1 MTLSVVIA
9 PDKFKGSVTAVEAAD
24 AIALG
29 VRDALPDAL
38 VETCPVADGG
48 EGTLDVLAAAGAR
61 IVELTVRGPLDTP
74 VEARYAVLDG
84 TAYIESARACGI
96 EFVVPSPEAAVNA
109 HTFGVG
115 ELLAH
120 AIEGGAERLVLTV
133 GGTAST
139 DGGAGMLQALGAKL
153 RDRTGA
159 EIGLGGG
166 ALGDVVEADLTAVA
180 AKLGG
185 VTAVVATD
193 VTNPLLGERGAAAV
207 FGPQKGARP
216 AEVAALETALAQ
228 WAGVLSAAGTPDVS
242 AVTGA
247 GAGGGVA
254 GGAIAGLGATVASG
268 FDLIVGLTGV
278 EAALDRADV
287 VITGEGSLDE
297 QSLDGKAPAGISK
310 RAAARGIPLLA
321 IAGRIQL
328 TEGQLAGLGVVG
340 SRALIDHAPS
350 LAHAQTH
357 AASMLREQA
366 ADLMRDWS
374 ARRA

>member
-1 MTLSVVIA
+1 MTRVVIA

-29 VRDALPDAL
+29 VRDALPDA
-38 VETCPVADGG
+38 VIETCPVADGG

-61 IVELTVRGPLDTP
+61 VVDVTVRGPLDAA
-74 VEARYAVLDG
+74 VEAKYAVLDG

-96 EFVVPSPEAAVNA
+96 EFVTPSPEVALRA
-109 HTFGVG
+109 HTYGVG

-120 AIEGGAERLVLTV
+120 ALDGGAERLVLTV

-139 DGGAGMLQALGAKL
+139 DGGAGMLQALGAQL
-153 RDRTGA
+153 LDADGNQL
-159 EIGLGGG
+159 ELGGG
-166 ALGDVVEADLTAVA
+166 ALAGVVKADLTAVA
-180 AKLGG
+180 ARLGG
-185 VTAVVATD
+185 VAVVVATD
-193 VTNPLLGERGAAAV
+193 VTNPLSGERGAAAV
-207 FGPQKGARP
+207 FGPQKGAGP
-216 AEVAALETALAQ
+216 AELATLTGALDNWAAVLRS
-228 WAGVLSAAGTPDVS
+228 AGAPDVS
-242 AVTGA
+242 DVTGA
-247 GAGGGVA
+247 GAGGGIA

-287 VITGEGSLDE
+287 VITGEGSLDT

-321 IAGRIQL
+321 LAGRIQL
-328 TEGQLAGLGVVG
+328 TEAQLDGLGVVG

-350 LAHAQTH
+350 LAHAQSH
-357 AASMLREQA
+357 AAEMLREQA
-366 ADLMRDWS
+366 ADLMRDW
-374 ARRA
+374 AGKA

>member
-1 MTLSVVIA
+1 MIRIVIA

-29 VRDALPDAL
+29 VRDALPDA
-38 VETCPVADGG
+38 VIETCPVADGG

-61 IVELTVRGPLDTP
+61 VVNLTVRGPLDAQ
-74 VEARYAVLDG
+74 VEATYAVLDG

-96 EFVVPSPEAAVNA
+96 EFVTPSAEVALRA
-109 HTFGVG
+109 HTYGVG

-120 AIEGGAERLVLTV
+120 ALEGGAERLVLTV

-139 DGGAGMLQALGAKL
+139 DGGAGMLQALGAQL
-153 RDRTGA
+153 VDDAG
-159 EIGLGGG
+159 EQLGLGGG
-166 ALGDVVEADLTAVA
+166 ALARIAKADLTAVT

-185 VTAVVATD
+185 VPVVVATD

-207 FGPQKGARP
+207 FGPQKGAGP
-216 AEVAALETALAQ
+216 AELATLESALTSWVDILR
-228 WAGVLSAAGTPDVS
+228 AAGTPDVS
-242 AVTGA
+242 GVTGA
-247 GAGGGVA
+247 GAGGGIA

-287 VITGEGSLDE
+287 VITGEGSLDT

-328 TEGQLAGLGVVG
+328 TEAQLAGLGVVG

-357 AASMLREQA
+357 AAEMLREQA
-366 ADLMRDWS
+366 AELMRAW
-374 ARRA
+374 AEG

>member
-1 MTLSVVIA
+1 
-9 PDKFKGSVTAVEAAD
+9 
-24 AIALG
+24 
-29 VRDALPDAL
+29 
-38 VETCPVADGG
+38 
-48 EGTLDVLAAAGAR
+48 
-61 IVELTVRGPLDTP
+61 
-74 VEARYAVLDG
+74 VLDG

-96 EFVVPSPEAAVNA
+96 EFVTPSAEVALRA
-109 HTFGVG
+109 HTYGVG

-120 AIEGGAERLVLTV
+120 ALEGGAERLVLTV

-139 DGGAGMLQALGAKL
+139 DGGAGMLQALGAQL
-153 RDRTGA
+153 VDDAG
-159 EIGLGGG
+159 EQLGLGGG
-166 ALGDVVEADLTAVA
+166 ALARIAKADLTAVT

-185 VTAVVATD
+185 VPVVVATD

-207 FGPQKGARP
+207 FGPQKGAGP
-216 AEVAALETALAQ
+216 AELATLESALTSWVDILR
-228 WAGVLSAAGTPDVS
+228 AAGTPDVS
-242 AVTGA
+242 GVTGA
-247 GAGGGVA
+247 GAGGGIA

-287 VITGEGSLDE
+287 VITGEGSLDT

-328 TEGQLAGLGVVG
+328 TEAQLAGLGVVG

-357 AASMLREQA
+357 AAEMLREQA
-366 ADLMRDWS
+366 AELMRAW
-374 ARRA
+374 AGG